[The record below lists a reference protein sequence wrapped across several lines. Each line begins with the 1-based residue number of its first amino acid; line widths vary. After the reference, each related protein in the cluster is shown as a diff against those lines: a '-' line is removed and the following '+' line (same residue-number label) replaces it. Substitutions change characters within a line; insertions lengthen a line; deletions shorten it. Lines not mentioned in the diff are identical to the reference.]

1 MDAPGYTSNHD
12 IIKTLSQRL
21 REYRLA
27 ARLSQRELAERSGV
41 GLATISHFEQGTML
55 NLTLSNLISLL
66 RVIGME
72 QRVEELLPQLPMH
85 PDTLRQINKLTPKR
99 VRRGK

>member
-1 MDAPGYTSNHD
+1 MDAPGYTSNQD
-12 IIKTLSQRL
+12 IIRTLSQRL

-66 RVIGME
+66 RVVGME
-72 QRVEELLPQLPMH
+72 QRVEELLPRLPMH